1 MNLDNFWFNAFWSL
15 APSVGIGLIFWFIFR
30 AIVRA
35 DRNERKAYAKVEQ
48 EERAKRA
55 AIAEETGNDQ

>member
-35 DRNERKAYAKVEQ
+35 DRNERKAYAKVER

-55 AIAEETGNDQ
+55 ALADQVGNDQ

>member
-15 APSVGIGLIFWFIFR
+15 APSAGIGLIFWFIFR

-35 DRNERKAYAKVEQ
+35 DRNERKAYAKVER

-55 AIAEETGNDQ
+55 AHVDQVGNDQ